1 MIEKGKAIGFPF
13 SYERLFMEQITPK
26 YYHLFRCIAADCP
39 DSCCKEW
46 AVDVDEESAAR
57 YRSLPGDLGD
67 RLRSVLQDTPD
78 GTVMT
83 IENGRCP
90 MWRQDGLCRIQAE
103 LGHDAL
109 CQVCQS
115 FPRLRHDYGDFVELG
130 LELSCPE
137 AARLILTTED
147 SLSTETL
154 PGGEPGD
161 YDQEVMDT
169 LRRSREEFLAYL
181 RSTDNIPNALA
192 VLLLYTCEV
201 QSELDG
207 GEQASLDPQY
217 ALQQGAKFAKGG
229 DMEGIFR
236 FFSSLE
242 ILTPQWR
249 SILAA
254 GPTSPNWDPRL
265 KNFLV
270 YLIRRYWLQAVSD
283 YDLVGRAKLCIIA
296 CLLLSAIPGDILETA
311 QLFSK
316 EIENDPDNV
325 EAILDGAYQDPA
337 LTDLGLLGLLFK

>member
-1 MIEKGKAIGFPF
+1 M
-13 SYERLFMEQITPK
+13 ERIIPQ
-26 YYHLFRCIAADCP
+26 YYHNFRCIAAACT

-57 YRSLPGDLGD
+57 YRALPGDLGD

-109 CQVCQS
+109 CQVCQT
-115 FPRLRHDYGDFVELG
+115 FPRLRHDYGDFEELG

-147 SLSTETL
+147 AVTVETAS
-154 PGGEPGD
+154 GGEEGD
-161 YDQEVMDT
+161 YDQEAMAI
-169 LRRSREEFLAYL
+169 LRRSREEFLTYL
-181 RSTDNIPNALA
+181 RTAENLPRALA
-192 VLLLYTCEV
+192 ALLLYACEV

-207 GEQASLDPQY
+207 GEKAILDPEY
-217 ALQQGAKFAKGG
+217 ATQQAQKFAKPG
-229 DMEGIFR
+229 DLAGIFR
-236 FFSSLE
+236 FFSTLE
-242 ILTPQWR
+242 ILTPQWKA
-249 SILAA
+249 ILDA
-254 GPTSPNWDPRL
+254 GPSSPCWDPRL

-270 YLIRRYWLQAVSD
+270 YMLRRYWLQAVSD

-296 CLLLSAIPGDILETA
+296 CLLLSAIPGDILDTA

-325 EAILDGAYQDPA
+325 EAILDGAYRDPA
-337 LTDLGLLGLLFK
+337 LTDISLLGLLLL